1 MARESRS
8 QGLPFHDSD
17 QQRLFDFQRMKRLP
31 PYVFGIVDSM
41 KMEARRRG
49 EDIIDLG
56 MGNPDQGAPQHV
68 VDKLAESVYNPRTHR
83 YSASRGIYR
92 LREAIT
98 DWYKT
103 RYHVELDPETEAIV
117 TIGAKE
123 GFSHLALAIVGHGD
137 AVLVPN
143 PTYPIH
149 MYAVVIAGCDVRSVP
164 IRPEKDFFGELYKA
178 VKDTWPRPKMMV
190 LSFPHNPT
198 TQVVEKEFF
207 EQIVDFAIDHKILIV
222 HDLAYADL
230 CFDGYRAP
238 SLLQVPE
245 AKSIGVE
252 IFSMSK
258 SYNMPG
264 WRVGFIVGNRH
275 MIGALARLKSYFDYG
290 IFTPIQIAAIV
301 ALKGPQD
308 CVQEVVQTYRAR
320 RDVLVEGLA
329 RAGWY
334 VEKPKGTMFVWAKI
348 PEPYSTMGSV
358 EFCKKLLRE
367 AKVAVAPG
375 VGFGEY
381 GEGYV
386 RFALVENELR
396 IQQAVRGIRSV
407 LHTSG

>member
-123 GFSHLALAIVGHGD
+123 GFSHLVLAIVGHGD

-149 MYAVVIAGCDVRSVP
+149 MYAVVIAGGDVRSVP
-164 IRPEKDFFGELYKA
+164 IGPEKDFFGELYKA